1 MPNKDLSKKYFNCPI
16 TGDKISYENM
26 KKIKSF
32 FDNYDGDGTDEEY
45 KNKGGERMKN
55 WINNTLSDSRDSI
68 YYEKKSRMDA
78 GEENQFIKTH
88 TKDKDNANPTKIRLP
103 KIAKSSKNKYIMA
116 NRTVYESIDEEID
129 TIKYLIEYMN
139 NNKNNL

>member
-88 TKDKDNANPTKIRLP
+88 TKDKDNANPTKVRLP